1 MQYNK
6 ISTVM
11 DQFNLFG
18 IPKKIFKKKTILK
31 KTRPLS
37 AESFTGYIR
46 IPLWITIMTQVE
58 IFQN

>member
-6 ISTVM
+6 IPIVM
-11 DQFNLFG
+11 GQFNLFG
-18 IPKKIFKKKTILK
+18 IPSKSKNLYFE

-37 AESFTGYIR
+37 AESFTGYIK
-46 IPLWITIMTQVE
+46 IPIGITIMTKLE